1 MESRAWRRYRYVGP
15 DAIKRSVV
23 TSSRGVAV
31 RAAAELLPFA
41 NGEAHT
47 FVIDDQGVLR
57 VADRRS
63 EHVACA
69 GGGEVYAAGELT
81 AARMGAAKGSDAG
94 CRVVEI
100 SNQSTGYCPEPAS
113 WASVAAALDEAG
125 IGHPGHFT
133 YEAIFRRCTRC
144 RERNLVKEAWFVC
157 SICGADLPAAYN
169 VQEQGSLGPQ

>member
-1 MESRAWRRYRYVGP
+1 MGSPARRRYGYVGP

-23 TSSRGVAV
+23 TSSRGAAV
-31 RAAAELLPFA
+31 RSAAELLPFA

-81 AARMGAAKGSDAG
+81 AVRMGAGKGAGAG

-125 IGHPGHFT
+125 IAHPGHFT

-144 RERNLVKEAWFVC
+144 HERNLVKEAWFVC
-157 SICGADLPAAYN
+157 SICGAELPAAYN
-169 VQEQGSLGPQ
+169 VQESGSIAPQ